1 MGTKISSI
9 SGAHRKRKWKE
20 EEDEEE
26 EQKEEENNDI
36 DTSSDEADDDI
47 TEKNE
52 STDATT
58 SSQENKE
65 EVMEE
70 QRCVEK
76 KEEDE
81 KKTSDEEKIHS
92 KKLSQPAVFVPVDRS
107 PEIQVCA
114 WLLYLHL
121 LTVTESIYISTI
133 CPIRDVGGSNQAACA
148 VRGAGHHGGGPRKS
162 LHRHMWRDGKWKD
175 HPSAS
180 VSLRSWLRY
189 VSYPHL

>member
-1 MGTKISSI
+1 M
-9 SGAHRKRKWKE
+9 
-20 EEDEEE
+20 
-26 EQKEEENNDI
+26 EEENNDI
-36 DTSSDEADDDI
+36 DTSSDEAEDDSDI

-52 STDATT
+52 CTDATT
-58 SSQENKE
+58 SSQEKK

-76 KEEDE
+76 EEEDE
-81 KKTSDEEKIHS
+81 KKTSGEEKIQS
-92 KKLSQPAVFVPVDRS
+92 KKRSQPAIFVPVDRS

-114 WLLYLHL
+114 WSLYLHFF
-121 LTVTESIYISTI
+121 TVTESIHISTI
-133 CPIRDVGGSNQAACA
+133 CQIHDVGGSNQAACA

-162 LHRHMWRDGKWKD
+162 LHRHMWRDRKWKD

-180 VSLRSWLRY
+180 VSLRSWLCY